1 MLSSQGHAFILTAC
15 FYPKGMLIS
24 EGHLTNNERERPPRN
39 SAQDDQGATVVALA
53 VGRGTA
59 GTLTVGA
66 PAVPPF
72 DATSGRLR
80 CRQAAR
86 HNGVPHDVGVA
97 AGRPNK
103 TLHGPRHRPYP
114 RPTER
119 KLEVCPAAKK
129 KSMRMC
135 VCAMRARHGQLHRRS
150 PSATA
155 DGRMGGGGG
164 HRGECKR
171 TAANAGDRPY
181 AGRVRRDVRVRVRV
195 AAACGPAMANRIDGH
210 RALRCGWWWWRWW
223 WRRRRRRRRRGG
235 HIPAPV
241 QAQLSVLLR
250 EARRHRIRP
259 GQPELTSQVRLRASK
274 WAAVGTS

>member
-39 SAQDDQGATVVALA
+39 SAQDDQGATVAALA
-53 VGRGTA
+53 VGWGRGTA

-150 PSATA
+150 PSAPA
-155 DGRMGGGGG
+155 DGRTGGGGG
-164 HRGECKR
+164 GGGGIE
-171 TAANAGDRPY
+171 ANANGRRPTPATGRMPAGSAVTSECGCVWLQH
-181 AGRVRRDVRVRVRV
+181 AGRPWPT
-195 AAACGPAMANRIDGH
+195 A
-210 RALRCGWWWWRWW
+210 
-223 WRRRRRRRRRGG
+223 
-235 HIPAPV
+235 
-241 QAQLSVLLR
+241 
-250 EARRHRIRP
+250 
-259 GQPELTSQVRLRASK
+259 
-274 WAAVGTS
+274 